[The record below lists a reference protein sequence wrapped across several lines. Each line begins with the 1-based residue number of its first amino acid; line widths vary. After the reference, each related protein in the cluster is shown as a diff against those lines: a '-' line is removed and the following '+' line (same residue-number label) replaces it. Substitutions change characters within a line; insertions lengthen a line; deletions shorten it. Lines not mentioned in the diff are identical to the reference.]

1 MPKVL
6 AAGLFGIPLRSYL
19 ELRRNFGEETPMHTP
34 SKSKLSLI
42 AISLL
47 CLAVVPIGVSAAEKK
62 VIVKEPEKHKEV
74 VVKERKEVVVVRPVR
89 PWAKK
94 PHYGQIVAGVTLGT
108 IIGAAA
114 VGVVPVAPAP
124 NVCWYW
130 TNPVKD
136 KGYWDYC

>member
-1 MPKVL
+1 MQ
-6 AAGLFGIPLRSYL
+6 
-19 ELRRNFGEETPMHTP
+19 TP
-34 SKSKLSLI
+34 SRSKLSLI

-74 VVKERKEVVVVRPVR
+74 VVKEKKEVVVVRPVR

-108 IIGAAA
+108 TRRSLYRCRRN
-114 VGVVPVAPAP
+114 PRPPSPARGHRRRL
-124 NVCWYW
+124 
-130 TNPVKD
+130 D
-136 KGYWDYC
+136 LSL